1 MRLDKYLTEQGTYM
15 SRHQAQVEIKNGAV
29 KINGNVV
36 TKPSFNV
43 SMSDTI
49 EIIKT
54 FNPYASKGGLKL
66 EAALNYFDVDLS
78 DKHVLDIG
86 SSTGGF
92 TDVLLRQ
99 GAKKVTAVD
108 VGKDQMIDALKND
121 PRVSLYESTNFLSM
135 RPQDIEPVDFL
146 VMDVS
151 FTSSMPLLIHA
162 KTFDVKTMILLIK
175 PQFESL
181 KTPKSGVIKDP
192 KLHIEILRNFE
203 EKLHKADYYI
213 NELIPSPIKGGSGNI
228 EFLALINNTQK
239 NHVNIKEVVLK
250 AHA

>member
-1 MRLDKYLTEQGTYM
+1 MRLDKYLTEEGTYM
-15 SRHQAQVEIKNGAV
+15 SRHQAQVEIKNGAI
-29 KINGNVV
+29 KINGKVV

-43 SMSDTI
+43 KLGDTI

-66 EAALNYFDVDLS
+66 EAALRHFDVDLL

-92 TDVLLRQ
+92 TDVLLKQ
-99 GAKKVTAVD
+99 GVKKVTAVD

-121 PRVSLYESTNFLSM
+121 SRVSLYESTNFLSM
-135 RPQDIEPVDFL
+135 MPQDIEPVDFL

-162 KTFDVKTMILLIK
+162 KTFQVKTMILLIK

-228 EFLALINNTQK
+228 EFLALIEQTQK
-239 NHVNIKEVVLK
+239 NHINIKEVVLK